1 MKDVILEGYLKNFS
15 EKFGYLNC
23 LIDDQFEY
31 FVNYNIVSKSYPKEM
46 NIDVISTGGNDDIG
60 IDGIAIL
67 INGIIIEDIEEI
79 KHIRDTSHSLDI
91 EFILIQSKNRP
102 NFEGAALGT
111 FIFGVK
117 NLFDNEASIPENNL
131 IKKIRS
137 LKEYIY
143 EDTLSFKRNP
153 ILRLYF
159 ATTGEWKEPQHIT
172 GRVKRELKHL
182 EDTKLFRKI
191 QIEYYDAERLKS
203 TYKELSRKI
212 TKEILFPNHVVL
224 PDLPTETKV
233 RQSFIG
239 SVSIKDYIELIS
251 DEDGNL
257 YRSLFYDNV
266 RDYQGQNKVN
276 KEIRNTL
283 KDNSKKH
290 LLPLLNN
297 GITIISKQV
306 DKVGQKIKLSDFQIV
321 NGCQSSHI
329 LFEEKDNITSDLN
342 IVVKV
347 IETTNPEVI
356 NSIIIATN
364 KQTEVKDEAF
374 ESIKPYHRDLE
385 DFFKAKIAPLSN
397 PIYYE
402 RRSKEYFNDP
412 KIKNDQI
419 ITLAALTKAYIA
431 TVVEQPQSTHRY
443 FGELIS
449 SNHEHIFKNEN
460 MFIKYFI
467 SSFLINRLNILFKS
481 KDLKSEYK
489 SYTYHIAFIIY
500 IKLHK
505 EKFKNEE
512 ILKILDIK
520 KDILFYAIN
529 SCKIIG
535 IICRKEKN
543 STNSQIRSKEFT
555 NKIKEKINDFEF
567 L

>member
-15 EKFGYLNC
+15 DKFDYSDEK
-23 LIDDQFEY
+23 IDTQFEH
-31 FVNYNIVSKSYPKEM
+31 FVNYNIVSKSYPREM
-46 NIDVISTGGNDDIG
+46 NLDVISTGGNDDIG
-60 IDGIAIL
+60 IDGVAIL
-67 INGIIIEDIEEI
+67 VNGIIIENIEEI
-79 KHIRDTSHSLDI
+79 EHIKNTNQSLDI

-117 NLFDNEASIPENNL
+117 NFFDNETAIPENDF
-131 IKKIRS
+131 IKKIRAI
-137 LKEYIY
+137 KEYIY
-143 EDTLSFKRNP
+143 TDTLSFKSNP

-159 ATTGEWKEPQHIT
+159 ATVGEWKEPQHIT
-172 GRVKRELKHL
+172 GRVNRELKHL
-182 EDTKLFRKI
+182 KDTKLFRDIK
-191 QIEYYDAERLKS
+191 IEYYDAERLKK

-224 PDLPTETKV
+224 PDLPLETKV

-239 SVSIKDYIELIS
+239 SVTIKDYIELIS

-276 KEIRNTL
+276 KEIRTTL
-283 KDNSKKH
+283 KDSSKKH

-297 GITIISKQV
+297 GITIISKQI

-329 LFEEKDNITSDLN
+329 LFEEKDNISNDLN

-347 IETTNPEVI
+347 IETTNQDVI
-356 NSIIIATN
+356 NNIIIATN

-385 DFFKAKIAPLSN
+385 DFFKAKIGNLSN

-419 ITLAALTKAYIA
+419 ITLAALTKAYMA
-431 TVVEQPQSTHRY
+431 TVLEQPQSTHRY

-449 SNHEHIFKNEN
+449 SNDEHIFKNKG

-467 SSFLINRLNILFKS
+467 SSFMVNKINTLFKY

-489 SYTYHIAFIIY
+489 PYIYHIAYIIY
-500 IKLHK
+500 LKLHR
-505 EKFKNEE
+505 EKFKDDD
-512 ILKILDIK
+512 ILNILDK
-520 KDILFYAIN
+520 KDQLLFYAIN
-529 SCKIIG
+529 ACKIIA
-535 IICRKEKN
+535 IICKKERY
-543 STNSQIRSKEFT
+543 STNSQIRSKDFT
-555 NKIKEKINDFEF
+555 NKIKDKINSFDFK
-567 L
+567 

>member
-15 EKFGYLNC
+15 EKFDYLNDPT
-23 LIDDQFEY
+23 DDQFEH
-31 FVNYNIVSKSYPKEM
+31 FVNYCIVSKSYPKEM
-46 NIDVISTGGNDDIG
+46 NIDLISTGGGDDIG

-67 INGIIIEDIEEI
+67 INGIIIDNKDEI
-79 KHIRDTSHSLDI
+79 KHIRENSHSLDI
-91 EFILIQSKNRP
+91 EFIIIQSKNRP
-102 NFEGAALGT
+102 HFKGDALGT

-117 NLFDNEASIPENNL
+117 NLFDSKTSIPENDL

-143 EDTLSFKRNP
+143 EDTLSFKNNP
-153 ILRLYF
+153 VLRLYF
-159 ATTGEWKEPQHIT
+159 ATTGEWKEPEYIT
-172 GRVKRELKHL
+172 GRVNRELRHL
-182 EDTKLFRKI
+182 EETKLFRKI
-191 QIEYYDAERLKS
+191 QIEYYDAERLKN

-212 TKEILFPNHVVL
+212 TKEILFPYHVVL
-224 PDLPTETKV
+224 PDLPEETKV

-239 SVSIKDYIELIS
+239 SVSINDYLELIS

-266 RDYQGQNKVN
+266 RDYQGKNKVN
-276 KEIRNTL
+276 KEIRSTL
-283 KDNSKKH
+283 QDNSKKH

-329 LFEEKDNITSDLN
+329 LFEEKNNITPDLN

-347 IETTNPEVI
+347 IETTNPDVI
-356 NSIIIATN
+356 NSIIVATN

-374 ESIKPYHRDLE
+374 ESIKPYHRSLE
-385 DFFKAKIAPLSN
+385 DFFKAKVTTISN

-431 TVVEQPQSTHRY
+431 TVIEQPQSTHRY

-449 SNHEHIFKNEN
+449 SNDNIFKNEK
-460 MFIKYFI
+460 MYIKHFI
-467 SSFLINRLNILFKS
+467 SSFLVNRLNTLFKS
-481 KDLKSEYK
+481 KDLRTNYK
-489 SYTYHIAFIIY
+489 VYIYHIAFLIY
-500 IKLHK
+500 TKLHQGNLNSDQILQIIDDR
-505 EKFKNEE
+505 EK
-512 ILKILDIK
+512 LM
-520 KDILFYAIN
+520 FYAIN
-529 SCKIIG
+529 SCRIIAT
-535 IICRKEKN
+535 ICKNEKYN
-543 STNSQIRSKEFT
+543 ANSQIRSKDFT
-555 NKIKEKINDFEF
+555 YKIKEKINTHNFK
-567 L
+567 